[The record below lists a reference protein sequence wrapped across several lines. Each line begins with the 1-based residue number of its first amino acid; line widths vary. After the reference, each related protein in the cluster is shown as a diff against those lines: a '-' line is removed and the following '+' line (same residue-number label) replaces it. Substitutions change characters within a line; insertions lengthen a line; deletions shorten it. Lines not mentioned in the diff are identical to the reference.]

1 MLRELRLNNL
11 AIIKNLDL
19 EFNGG
24 LISLTGETGAG
35 KSIILDGIS
44 LLIGER
50 SNLEMIRTG
59 EDSLF
64 AEGVFDLSEVQ
75 KEKLNKLGFEIEDDE
90 LIISRHFYRNSKSK
104 ITVNGMRM
112 TVSKLKEL
120 MGNILDLVGQH
131 EHQYLLNK
139 NYHLGLL
146 DRFLN
151 KNGQELVKEI
161 RNNVLDLKKIN
172 KKIGILIGVGTAITM
187 GTIMSALIKKKTK
200 NLSKFE
206 EDEFGLDFGDIG
218 DEFLDYESKT
228 EEEFRD
234 LLVKGMNSFLKEI
247 ISMSKTLNS
256 VKNDIETIGDTKA
269 LIEELR
275 SCEEEIISL

>member
-1 MLRELRLNNL
+1 MN
-11 AIIKNLDL
+11 
-19 EFNGG
+19 
-24 LISLTGETGAG
+24 
-35 KSIILDGIS
+35 
-44 LLIGER
+44 
-50 SNLEMIRTG
+50 
-59 EDSLF
+59 
-64 AEGVFDLSEVQ
+64 
-75 KEKLNKLGFEIEDDE
+75 
-90 LIISRHFYRNSKSK
+90 
-104 ITVNGMRM
+104 
-112 TVSKLKEL
+112 
-120 MGNILDLVGQH
+120 
-131 EHQYLLNK
+131 
-139 NYHLGLL
+139 
-146 DRFLN
+146 
-151 KNGQELVKEI
+151 
-161 RNNVLDLKKIN
+161 KIN

-200 NLSKFE
+200 NLSEFE

-275 SCEEEIISL
+275 SCEEEIISLWGHIEKLADTRIDIDNKKGRV

>member
-1 MLRELRLNNL
+1 MN
-11 AIIKNLDL
+11 
-19 EFNGG
+19 
-24 LISLTGETGAG
+24 
-35 KSIILDGIS
+35 
-44 LLIGER
+44 
-50 SNLEMIRTG
+50 
-59 EDSLF
+59 
-64 AEGVFDLSEVQ
+64 
-75 KEKLNKLGFEIEDDE
+75 
-90 LIISRHFYRNSKSK
+90 
-104 ITVNGMRM
+104 
-112 TVSKLKEL
+112 
-120 MGNILDLVGQH
+120 
-131 EHQYLLNK
+131 
-139 NYHLGLL
+139 
-146 DRFLN
+146 
-151 KNGQELVKEI
+151 
-161 RNNVLDLKKIN
+161 KIN

-275 SCEEEIISL
+275 SCEEEIISLWEHIEKLADTRIDIDNKKGRV